1 MSNLSAAFR
10 DRDEDML
17 THGAASSAE
26 EVATVSVTDGLAT
39 VAAVLIGESA
49 VTLTATDAAGSN
61 RTAEQAFTVTG
72 APGHGHAADVSAA
85 ATKLRRTPGAAER
98 AGPSGGSATCRCSV
112 DCRAR

>member
-10 DRDEDML
+10 GRDEDML

-39 VAAVLIGESA
+39 VTAVLIGESA

-61 RTAEQAFTVTG
+61 RTAEPSALRGIVSVT
-72 APGHGHAADVSAA
+72 PTPSA
-85 ATKLRRTPGAAER
+85 LPN
-98 AGPSGGSATCRCSV
+98 
-112 DCRAR
+112 